1 MPRSN
6 QLIMQE
12 FFDSLVKI
20 VSEGASDKYVLMV
33 LHKFVESHT
42 KVYPFLKY
50 VHIDLKKIKVN
61 KKINSVNPKFI
72 GGFLKFLINSLFSHL
87 FMLLVKRKI
96 PSELAE
102 DLEFLGIKV

>member
-6 QLIMQE
+6 QIIMQD
-12 FFDSLVKI
+12 FFDNLVKI

-33 LHKFVESHT
+33 LHKFVERHIE
-42 KVYPFLKY
+42 VYPFLRY
-50 VHIDLKKIKVN
+50 VHIDLKKIEVD
-61 KKINSVNPKFI
+61 KKINSIDPEFV
-72 GGFLKFLINSLFSHL
+72 GEFLKVLINSLFSHL

-102 DLEFLGIKV
+102 DLEFLGIKM